1 MTPLRVAL
9 IGCGF
14 IGRRHLENIAA
25 RTDVLLEA
33 TVDVREE
40 AARAFCREFRGRYFT
55 TRPEQVFEDSS
66 IDAVLICTHHDSHT
80 KFALDAAAYGKHVL
94 VEKPMA
100 LTVEECRQ
108 IAAAADQAGITLT
121 VNFKFRFAPAVL
133 KVKEFIQ
140 SPLAIHG
147 QLAMEKMPDGI
158 WVRDPVRGGGLILAT
173 ACHSLDMICWLSGS
187 EPARVYAEG
196 IPPLPEQ
203 GCNVTAVTA
212 TVRLANGAIASLLL
226 AEAGEN
232 GYVAKWLH
240 EVFGGDRSAVLYD
253 HFRQVR
259 FSGAPLSHFAAED
272 ELHADGTFGVLEDF
286 VDSIRAGRRPVTTAA
301 DGLRATRLAQ
311 AILKSVSSGQPQE
324 LQSDLD

>member
-40 AARAFCREFRGRYFT
+40 AARGLCQEFKGRYFT
-55 TRPEQVFEDSS
+55 VHPEQIFEDRS

-80 KFALDAAAYGKHVL
+80 KLALDAAASGKHIL
-94 VEKPMA
+94 LEKPMA

-108 IAAAADQAGITLT
+108 IAAAADRAGITLT

-133 KVKEFIQ
+133 KVKELIP
-140 SPLAIHG
+140 SPLALHG
-147 QLAMEKMPDGI
+147 QLTMERMPDGL

-173 ACHSLDMICWLSGS
+173 ACHSLDMVSWLSGS
-187 EPARVYAEG
+187 TPVRVYAESV
-196 IPPLPEQ
+196 PVLPEQ
-203 GCNVTAVTA
+203 GCNVTAATA
-212 TVRLANGAIASLLL
+212 TVRFANGTIASLLL

-232 GYVAKWLH
+232 PYASKWLH
-240 EVFGGDRSAVLYD
+240 EVFGEDCSGVLYD
-253 HFRQVR
+253 HFRQAY
-259 FSGAPLSHFAAED
+259 FSGAAISHYAAED
-272 ELHADGTFGVLEDF
+272 ELRADGTFGVLEDF
-286 VDSIRAGRRPVTTAA
+286 VNAVRTGSKPVISAE
-301 DGLRATRLAQ
+301 DGLRATRFAQ
-311 AILKSVSSGQPQE
+311 AILKSIQSGQTQE
-324 LQSDLD
+324 LQRDLD

>member
-1 MTPLRVAL
+1 MIPLRVAL

-33 TVDVREE
+33 TVDVCEE
-40 AARAFCREFRGRYFT
+40 AARAFCHEFKGRYFT
-55 TRPEQVFEDSS
+55 TRPEQIFEDRG

-80 KFALDAAAYGKHVL
+80 KLALDAAGHGKHVL

-100 LTVEECRQ
+100 LTVEECRR
-108 IAAAADQAGITLT
+108 IATAADQAGITIT

-133 KVKEFIQ
+133 KVKEFIP
-140 SPLAIHG
+140 SPLALHG
-147 QLAMEKMPDGI
+147 QLTMERMPDGI

-187 EPARVYAEG
+187 TPVRVYAESV
-196 IPPLPEQ
+196 PVLPEQ
-203 GCNVTAVTA
+203 ECNVTAVTA
-212 TVRLANGAIASLLL
+212 TVRFANGATASLLL

-232 GYVAKWLH
+232 GYAGKWLH

-253 HFRQVR
+253 HFRQAH
-259 FSGAPLSHFAAED
+259 FSGVAISHYAAED
-272 ELHADGTFGVLEDF
+272 ELRADGTFGVLEDF
-286 VDSIRAGRRPVTTAA
+286 VNSVRTGKKPVISAA
-301 DGLRATRLAQ
+301 DGLRATRFAQ
-311 AILKSVSSGQPQE
+311 AILKSVKSGQPQE

>member
-1 MTPLRVAL
+1 MTPLRLAL

-33 TVDVREE
+33 TADVREE
-40 AARAFCREFRGRYFT
+40 AARAYCHEFKGRYFT
-55 TRPEQVFEDSS
+55 TYPERIFEDPD

-80 KFALDAAAYGKHVL
+80 MLALDAAAHAKHVL
-94 VEKPMA
+94 MEKPLA

-108 IAAAADQAGITLT
+108 IATAAQQAGITLT

-133 KVKEFIQ
+133 KVKELIQ
-140 SPLAIHG
+140 APVAIHG
-147 QLAMEKMPDGI
+147 QLAMERMPDEI
-158 WVRDPVRGGGLILAT
+158 WVRDPARGGGLILAT
-173 ACHSLDMICWLSGS
+173 ACHSLDMVCWLGGAD
-187 EPARVYAEG
+187 PKRVYAESV
-196 IPPLPEQ
+196 PSLPGQ

-212 TVRLANGAIASLLL
+212 TVRLTNGVIASLLL

-240 EVFGGDRSAVLYD
+240 EVFAGDRSAVLYD
-253 HFRQVR
+253 HFRQAR
-259 FSGAPLSHFAAED
+259 FSGVTPAHYAAED
-272 ELHADGTFGVLEDF
+272 ELRADGTFGVLEDF
-286 VDSIRAGRRPVTTAA
+286 VNSVRTARKPA
-301 DGLRATRLAQ
+301 IAATDGLRATRLAH
-311 AILKSVSSGQPQE
+311 AILESVSSGQPQE